1 MRRALAPFLTTG
13 VALVA
18 AAVVV
23 ANPLAPPS
31 RDMQISTTQLSTS
44 PDLLSPSD
52 KSLLSALTPQL
63 PVSNLGPALAQI
75 LAALAADADRISRE
89 VASAISPDVVVAA
102 ADPEQTAYRPEP
114 MAAPFIES
122 TNAAPLAASTGFAS
136 TVADS
141 DVVQV
146 LNGIVADTSYLGGKV
161 YEASVALVQVIIRV
175 PEFVITAALDL
186 LEGDIAGALDTV
198 KSVIKAFFGPGLII
212 LDGIRDFLYG
222 RQPSPVPP
230 PTAAK
235 RLVEQ
240 VTGAETP
247 KPATGGSARPSREAA
262 GEGES
267 ARKQVE
273 APSAAALR
281 PASKSTA
288 SADSSAASA
297 KAHSNPK
304 PSSGSARSTAGSAR
318 DSKSGANP
326 DSSSD

>member
-1 MRRALAPFLTTG
+1 MRRALGPFLTTG

-18 AAVVV
+18 ATVVV

-89 VASAISPDVVVAA
+89 VASAIGPDVVVAA
-102 ADPEQTAYRPEP
+102 AAPEQTAYRPEP
-114 MAAPFIES
+114 VVAPFIES
-122 TNAAPLAASTGFAS
+122 PNAASLAASTGFAS
-136 TVADS
+136 AVASS

-146 LNGIVADTSYLGGKV
+146 LNGLVADTSYLGGKV
-161 YEASVALVQVIIRV
+161 VEASVALVQVIIRV
-175 PEFVITAALDL
+175 PEFVIVAVVDL
-186 LEGDIAGALDTV
+186 LNGNITGALDTV
-198 KSVIKAFFGPGLII
+198 KAAIKAFFGPGLII
-212 LDGIRDFLYG
+212 LDGIRDVLYG
-222 RQPSPVPP
+222 RQAPAVP

-247 KPATGGSARPSREAA
+247 KPATGGSARPSREGT

-267 ARKQVE
+267 GRKQVE
-273 APSAAALR
+273 TPQVAIALR
-281 PASKSTA
+281 PTPTA
-288 SADSSAASA
+288 SRSTTTST
-297 KAHSNPK
+297 KAHSNTK
-304 PSSGSARSTAGSAR
+304 ASSGSTRSTAGSAR
-318 DSKSGANP
+318 DSKPGASS

>member
-1 MRRALAPFLTTG
+1 MRRALGPFLTTG

-23 ANPLAPPS
+23 ANPVAPPS

-63 PVSNLGPALAQI
+63 PVSSLGPALAQI

-89 VASAISPDVVVAA
+89 VASAIGPDVVIAA
-102 ADPEQTAYRPEP
+102 AAPEQTAYRPEP
-114 MAAPFIES
+114 LVAPFVES
-122 TNAAPLAASTGFAS
+122 PNAAALAANTGFAS
-136 TVADS
+136 TVAGS

-186 LEGDIAGALDTV
+186 LNGDIAGALDTV

-222 RQPSPVPP
+222 RQAPPVPP

-235 RLVEQ
+235 RLIEH

-247 KPATGGSARPSREAA
+247 KPATGGSARPSREGT

-267 ARKQVE
+267 GRKQVE
-273 APSAAALR
+273 TASAAAVLR
-281 PASKSTA
+281 PTPTASKSTA
-288 SADSSAASA
+288 TST
-297 KAHSNPK
+297 KAPSNTK
-304 PSSGSARSTAGSAR
+304 PSSGSTRSTAGSAR
-318 DSKSGANP
+318 DSKPGASS